1 MHATSLPPVFRSL
14 DALSDGILALRT
26 LKTLICGALDG
37 EADLRHSSEGISLL
51 SNAHFDMIKEA
62 QDAIAE
68 ALREELLAKPARE
81 EAARA
86 PRLESGE
93 ERREN
98 RLAAIRSIL
107 RDIDYGAAAARFGL
121 DGDMV
126 RKLLYAMADAPQ
138 RELAA
143 TLNPDDGGFGMRRV
157 QPVDMSRLF
166 EPARTLRSELAEVD
180 PASIAQAANVKQPLV
195 ERVLAALQ
203 AEIPD
208 DPAPEKTGTD
218 D

>member
-1 MHATSLPPVFRSL
+1 MR
-14 DALSDGILALRT
+14 GW
-26 LKTLICGALDG
+26 
-37 EADLRHSSEGISLL
+37 
-51 SNAHFDMIKEA
+51 
-62 QDAIAE
+62 
-68 ALREELLAKPARE
+68 ARYP
-81 EAARA
+81 RA

-143 TLNPDDGGFGMRRV
+143 TLNPDAIALMLGSYMPGRR
-157 QPVDMSRLF
+157 S
-166 EPARTLRSELAEVD
+166 S
-180 PASIAQAANVKQPLV
+180 
-195 ERVLAALQ
+195 
-203 AEIPD
+203 
-208 DPAPEKTGTD
+208 
-218 D
+218 